1 MYAFFTPP
9 PQLACP
15 EAIVTWSAMCHPQA
29 SRYSRYDPDRRSRSP
44 RDRSPDRFDR
54 GPPYD
59 QDRRRSSA
67 ESRGN
72 PGGFPPNRDSF
83 GDSMRRDP
91 PRGPKALIDLPSG
104 PRGGFGGDF
113 RGGRGRGRGRPWPAR
128 DDSRER
134 GRDRD
139 IDFRERY
146 RDERSRDRERDR
158 DRDRD
163 WRDRDY
169 ARRRS
174 PIGRPRSPNR
184 DFRDRDRD
192 ALPPVDVDRPR
203 RGSRDGGPPSAGS
216 AASDSQ
222 FNGPPFARGGGFMRG
237 RGRGGRGDWG
247 PDRGRG
253 RTPYDDR
260 SDRYPR
266 SRSQE
271 GRWGRERDDRDRGD
285 RYPDDSRRDIRDD
298 RDRPDRDHLRGK
310 SDVRTPNPAE
320 SAPQSR
326 DVSPPPVAPSAPAFG
341 SVPNRGSISIDGAGK
356 PPSMPR
362 AHSDRPPSSGHL
374 GPESPSLSLRGPPPA
389 SGRHFNRRMPDSP
402 KAMRSQTFT
411 YTGDHPEQRRPRS
424 SGANSD
430 SVTGT
435 DNRSRSNYSA
445 EPGEIVKSENEM
457 QDPKQSAADLDEGEL
472 PSDEKLS
479 AQKLDAKH
487 VPPKN
492 TRKRKRPA
500 VGVVRFALPSKT
512 SKDDDSESDDD
523 EDMADYFD
531 MEISK
536 TESELSKLQKPE
548 LPLEVLA
555 RYASL
560 SHGSMV
566 KILNDGEGLTE
577 MLGEP
582 PEGIALATTKEEEPM
597 SKPSEERTAETEPRR
612 KQEEKLTNTAD
623 VPTTTKV
630 EEMPVPPVA
639 EIPEIKTS
647 QKEPEPDL
655 EPQPDEVPESEP
667 EPGQKSQAE
676 REPVPQLVPQPVL
689 KPVPEPV
696 PESVPE
702 PVTERESEPA
712 RESMPDPVP
721 EPEPEPEP
729 EREREPSPNPNAE
742 PEPEPK
748 SAESEPQSRP
758 ELAREPELKPE
769 PELEQT
775 ATVVP
780 LVTEAADKLTKEPEI
795 QPQLEVN
802 GNLQT
807 TDPELQETKLPDPPV
822 PMEITETGSKVPSTP
837 SQVEDD
843 ETESEDDTY
852 LDVDAIRQYMTTPPP
867 ESLPNFATK
876 PWEKDTDFLATLD
889 ADPAIDSYVAQHMSK
904 VHLDRDQEQN
914 EQRHVYADNYIRYLD
929 FTTSSDPVAVKSR
942 DKFSVTMPI
951 PEPATAA
958 TPEPKPEGRTSG
970 RRFASERDLERVL
983 QASMREDEERK
994 ERELRIQKEKYRSE
1008 KEADIPSM
1016 YWDAEER
1023 QTVQYWDHSGY
1034 VPQDRL
1040 VSAWQVLAPVNNFT
1054 KEEAELFEKRYLEH
1068 PKQWGKIAEVIP
1080 NRDFGTC
1087 IQYYYLMKKDL
1098 NLKEKL
1104 KKQPKRRKKGRGK
1117 QRSSALMSE
1126 LGNADPETE
1135 DNQETGENGERRRPR
1150 RAAAPTWGFEQPPID
1165 PDTSTP
1171 ASTPGRRGRGEQ
1183 GEKADGRR
1191 RGRKS
1196 AKEKEKEAKEKKAN
1210 QSLSAASTPGPSK
1223 GRPRSS
1229 SRMPEGPAP
1238 VPNEIHPAVPNFEQ
1252 AIPSGIQPPFSV
1264 HSQPMTGVERQQT
1277 PVAPPPVAEVLSAPS
1292 LRPEPPPPPPQPA
1305 MATFNLAQS
1314 NQDRKA
1320 ATQASSYWS
1329 VSESN
1334 DFPLLLA
1341 AFGSDWTAI
1350 ANHMGSK
1357 TAVMVKNYFV
1367 RQKDQTKP
1375 ELEAIVN
1382 DADAKRSRGEKR
1394 PDPPMPTTGGR
1405 GRRYDVLPPAPGRPG
1420 PFGVPQGMEMHNE
1433 PPPPAKQ
1440 DAGQPGRA
1448 PGYPAYGV
1456 PIAKAPPAQ
1465 GLGPPAGQPVGAQ
1478 AAPPAVGPPLSP
1490 SRTGRGP
1497 PPAFG
1502 FPDRERD
1509 VRGPLAPKGPVAG
1522 SPDVRD
1528 QRALHERQKADMA
1541 LRDTHMRDRE
1551 RERDLVRQPMHV
1563 KQEEMPPQHAGYE
1576 PFGHRQQPSLGQIR
1590 NDPLSLGRPATTE
1603 PPRNYTQG
1611 PQPGRGLLG
1620 DPGPG
1625 QSPPMAR
1632 PMSTTMGSRPPS
1644 GELYPPHPPPQ
1655 SRTPVPTGGLAKPSE
1670 PRKTSN
1676 IMSLLNDDPPP
1687 APKRV
1692 TEVAAR
1698 AVATPPPQ
1706 PMPRAPPAQQQPAA
1720 PLRREP
1726 EPAYHAYGRN
1736 PPPAAAPAGMPSL
1749 KPSQPPPMPGSRM
1762 AMEAQPERDYY
1773 RPHVYPSVQQNTA
1786 TNSPPTA
1793 PHRYAPPPSQAYQP
1807 QPGYPAQYGS
1817 APPPHAASPP
1827 PQYAGHAAPRGRD
1840 HGPPPPQ
1847 TVRDSGWPTHQQPP
1861 GNSWQQAPGPKTS
1874 QGPPP
1879 QQSWSPAPQSQP
1891 PPHPHAVRDERG
1903 YGAQQMQSR
1912 YAPPPATTRPPDPG
1926 PPPPAPY
1933 NRYSSTPVPRD
1944 PREMP
1949 GRSYTPGYDTRGPP
1963 APPQGPSGY
1972 PGPDP
1977 RDARDPRDMMSR
1989 GLRPQEYDRRQD
2001 QYRR

>member
-1 MYAFFTPP
+1 MACDNPPTKSRLAVHLAAASSGLAGDRRASSAFGCGPKGP
-9 PQLACP
+9 GQWAASGRRGDEAAKQPGSSGAPRDLVAAVR
-15 EAIVTWSAMCHPQA
+15 EAIVTRFRVVILAVAGQV
-29 SRYSRYDPDRRSRSP
+29 YSRYDPDRRSRSP

-91 PRGPKALIDLPSG
+91 PRGPKALIDMPNG

-134 GRDRD
+134 GRERD
-139 IDFRERY
+139 MDFRDRY
-146 RDERSRDRERDR
+146 RDDRSRERERDR

-163 WRDRDY
+163 WRDRDFG
-169 ARRRS
+169 RRRS
-174 PIGRPRSPNR
+174 PVGRPRSPNS

-192 ALPPVDVDRPR
+192 VPPPVDVERPR

-216 AASDSQ
+216 SASDPA
-222 FNGPPFARGGGFMRG
+222 FNGPPFPRGGGFMRG

-260 SDRYPR
+260 NDRYPR

-285 RYPDDSRRDIRDD
+285 RYPEDGRRDVRDD
-298 RDRPDRDHLRGK
+298 RDRPDREHLRGK
-310 SDVRTPNPAE
+310 LDVRTPNAAD

-326 DVSPPPVAPSAPAFG
+326 EVSPPPVAPSAPAFG
-341 SVPNRGSISIDGAGK
+341 SVPNRGSISIDGTGK

-374 GPESPSLSLRGPPPA
+374 GPESPSMSNRGPPQGPNRQF
-389 SGRHFNRRMPDSP
+389 GRRIPDSP
-402 KAMRSQTFT
+402 KAMRSHTFA
-411 YTGDHPEQRRPRS
+411 YGGDYPEHRRPRS
-424 SGANSD
+424 SGANSE
-430 SVTGT
+430 SLTGA
-435 DNRSRSNYSA
+435 DNRSRSTYSA
-445 EPGEIVKSENEM
+445 EPGEIVKSENDT
-457 QDPKQSAADLDEGEL
+457 QDSKNSAADLDEGEL
-472 PSDEKLS
+472 PQDDDKP
-479 AQKLDAKH
+479 A
-487 VPPKN
+487 PPKADIKSVIKPDIKPVPSKDV
-492 TRKRKRPA
+492 RKRKRPA
-500 VGVVRFALPSKT
+500 VGVVRFSLPPKT

-536 TESELSKLQKPE
+536 TESELSKLQKPG
-548 LPLEVLA
+548 LPLEVLS
-555 RYASL
+555 RYASV

-577 MLGEP
+577 MLGDS
-582 PEGIALATTKEEEPM
+582 PEGVEIATVVQAAQEEEESAKPEEEDTAMTEPQEPQPKPEESTPAIADVPPATKTEEPLAPPVADVPAAEKKEEE
-597 SKPSEERTAETEPRR
+597 E
-612 KQEEKLTNTAD
+612 QES
-623 VPTTTKV
+623 
-630 EEMPVPPVA
+630 
-639 EIPEIKTS
+639 IP
-647 QKEPEPDL
+647 EPEPEQPAAA
-655 EPQPDEVPESEP
+655 EPSVAEP
-667 EPGQKSQAE
+667 EKIE
-676 REPVPQLVPQPVL
+676 
-689 KPVPEPV
+689 K
-696 PESVPE
+696 
-702 PVTERESEPA
+702 
-712 RESMPDPVP
+712 
-721 EPEPEPEP
+721 EPEPEPEVNGDVKVV
-729 EREREPSPNPNAE
+729 EAE
-742 PEPEPK
+742 VEAEEPK
-748 SAESEPQSRP
+748 T
-758 ELAREPELKPE
+758 
-769 PELEQT
+769 LE
-775 ATVVP
+775 A
-780 LVTEAADKLTKEPEI
+780 
-795 QPQLEVN
+795 
-802 GNLQT
+802 
-807 TDPELQETKLPDPPV
+807 PV
-822 PMEITETGSKVPSTP
+822 PMEINDTGSKVPSTP

-843 ETESEDDTY
+843 ETESEDETY
-852 LDVDAIRQYMTTPPP
+852 LDVEAIRQYMATPPP
-867 ESLPNFATK
+867 DSLPNYSTK
-876 PWEKDTDFLATLD
+876 SWEKDTEYLASLETDPELD
-889 ADPAIDSYVAQHMSK
+889 NYVAQHMSK
-904 VHLDRDQEQN
+904 VHLDKDQEQN
-914 EQRHVYADNYIRYLD
+914 EQRHVYADNYICYLD

-951 PEPATAA
+951 PEPAAAA

-983 QASMREDEERK
+983 QASMREDEERR

-1008 KEADIPSM
+1008 KEADIPTM
-1016 YWDAEER
+1016 HWDAEER
-1023 QTVQYWDHSGY
+1023 QSVQYWDHTGY

-1054 KEEAELFEKRYLEH
+1054 KDEAELFEKRYLEH

-1171 ASTPGRRGRGEQ
+1171 VSTPGRRGRGD
-1183 GEKADGRR
+1183 GEKTDGRR

-1210 QSLSAASTPGPSK
+1210 QSLSATSTPGASK

-1229 SRMPEGPAP
+1229 SRMPEP
-1238 VPNEIHPAVPNFEQ
+1238 VPMPNEVHPAVPNFEQ

-1264 HSQPMTGVERQQT
+1264 HSQPMTGLERQPT
-1277 PVAPPPVAEVLSAPS
+1277 PVAPAPIADVLSAPS
-1292 LRPEPPPPPPQPA
+1292 LRPEPPPPPQPA
-1305 MATFNLAQS
+1305 MTTFNLSQS

-1375 ELEAIVN
+1375 EWEAIVHE
-1382 DADAKRSRGEKR
+1382 ADAKRMRGEKR

-1420 PFGVPQGMEMHNE
+1420 PFGVPPGMEMHTE
-1433 PPPPAKQ
+1433 PPPPVKQ

-1448 PGYPAYGV
+1448 PAPGYPAYNV
-1456 PIAKAPPAQ
+1456 PIAKAPAQ
-1465 GLGPPAGQPVGAQ
+1465 GLGQPVAQPVGAQ
-1478 AAPPAVGPPLSP
+1478 AAPPPVGPPLSP
-1490 SRTGRGP
+1490 SRTGRGH

-1502 FPDRERD
+1502 FPERERD
-1509 VRGPLAPKGPVAG
+1509 VRGPLAPKVPGAG
-1522 SPDVRD
+1522 SPDLRD
-1528 QRALHERQKADMA
+1528 QRALHERQKADLA
-1541 LRDTHMRDRE
+1541 LRDSHMRDRE
-1551 RERDLVRQPMHV
+1551 RERDLGRQPMRV
-1563 KQEEMPPQHAGYE
+1563 KQEEMPPQHGAYE
-1576 PFGHRQQPSLGQIR
+1576 PFGHRQQPSLGQVR
-1590 NDPLSLGRPATTE
+1590 PDPLSLGRPATTE
-1603 PPRNYTQG
+1603 PPRNYGQG

-1620 DPGPG
+1620 DSGPG
-1625 QSPPMAR
+1625 HSPPMSR
-1632 PMSTTMGSRPPS
+1632 PMSTMGSRPPS
-1644 GELYPPHPPPQ
+1644 GEHYPPHPPPQ
-1655 SRTPVPTGGLAKPSE
+1655 SSTPVPTGGLAKPPE
-1670 PRKTSN
+1670 PRKSN

-1692 TEVAAR
+1692 NEVAAR

-1706 PMPRAPPAQQQPAA
+1706 PMSRPPPSQQAGA

-1726 EPAYHAYGRN
+1726 EPAYHGYGRN
-1736 PPPAAAPAGMPSL
+1736 PPPPTAPSGMPSL

-1762 AMEAQPERDYY
+1762 AMDGQSERDYY
-1773 RPHVYPSVQQNTA
+1773 RSHGYPPLQQQNAA

-1793 PHRYAPPPSQAYQP
+1793 PHRYAPPPTQAYQP

-1817 APPPHAASPP
+1817 GPPPHAASPP
-1827 PQYAGHAAPRGRD
+1827 PQYAGHVAPRGRD
-1840 HGPPPPQ
+1840 P
-1847 TVRDSGWPTHQQPP
+1847 
-1861 GNSWQQAPGPKTS
+1861 
-1874 QGPPP
+1874 GPPP
-1879 QQSWSPAPQSQP
+1879 QN
-1891 PPHPHAVRDERG
+1891 VRD
-1903 YGAQQMQSR
+1903 
-1912 YAPPPATTRPPDPG
+1912 PATWT
-1926 PPPPAPY
+1926 
-1933 NRYSSTPVPRD
+1933 
-1944 PREMP
+1944 
-1949 GRSYTPGYDTRGPP
+1949 
-1963 APPQGPSGY
+1963 
-1972 PGPDP
+1972 
-1977 RDARDPRDMMSR
+1977 
-1989 GLRPQEYDRRQD
+1989 
-2001 QYRR
+2001 

>member
-1 MYAFFTPP
+1 MYAFTTPP
-9 PQLACP
+9 PLPAALRDATTRP
-15 EAIVTWSAMCHPQA
+15 PPSLTEL
-29 SRYSRYDPDRRSRSP
+29 RPDRRSRSP

-72 PGGFPPNRDSF
+72 QGGFPSNRDSF

-91 PRGPKALIDLPSG
+91 PRGPKALIDLPNG
-104 PRGGFGGDF
+104 PRGGGFAGDF

-134 GRDRD
+134 GRERD
-139 IDFRERY
+139 LDFRDRY
-146 RDERSRDRERDR
+146 RDDRSRERDRDR

-163 WRDRDY
+163 WRDRDFG
-169 ARRRS
+169 RRRS

-192 ALPPVDVDRPR
+192 APPPLDVERPR
-203 RGSRDGGPPSAGS
+203 RASRDAGPPSAGS
-216 AASDSQ
+216 AVSD
-222 FNGPPFARGGGFMRG
+222 PPFGGPSFSRGGGFMRG

-260 SDRYPR
+260 NDRYPR

-271 GRWGRERDDRDRGD
+271 GRWGRDRDDRDRGD
-285 RYPDDSRRDIRDD
+285 RYPEDGRRDIRDD
-298 RDRPDRDHLRGK
+298 RDRLDRDHLRGK
-310 SDVRTPNPAE
+310 PDARTPNPIE

-326 DVSPPPVAPSAPAFG
+326 EVSPPPVAPSAPAFG
-341 SVPNRGSISIDGAGK
+341 SVPNRASISLDSTSK

-374 GPESPSLSLRGPPPA
+374 GTGSPSLSVRGPPPGP
-389 SGRHFNRRMPDSP
+389 SRHFGRRIPDSP
-402 KAMRSQTFT
+402 KAMRSHTFA
-411 YTGDHPEQRRPRS
+411 YGGDYPEQRRPRS

-430 SVTGT
+430 SVAATE
-435 DNRSRSNYSA
+435 NRSRSNYSA
-445 EPGEIVKSENEM
+445 EPGEIVKGEHEV
-457 QDPKQSAADLDEGEL
+457 QDSKQLAADLDEGEL
-472 PSDEKLS
+472 PQEAERPSTQKLS
-479 AQKLDAKH
+479 TKH
-487 VPPKN
+487 VPPKVG
-492 TRKRKRPA
+492 RKRKRPA
-500 VGVVRFALPSKT
+500 VGVVRFSLPPKNL
-512 SKDDDSESDDD
+512 KDDDSESDDD

-536 TESELSKLQKPE
+536 TESELSKLQKPV
-548 LPLEVLA
+548 LPLEVLS

-566 KILNDGEGLTE
+566 KILNDGEGLVK
-577 MLGEP
+577 MLGQP
-582 PEGIALATTKEEEPM
+582 PEGMAISTANDEKEVVQP
-597 SKPSEERTAETEPRR
+597 KPEA
-612 KQEEKLTNTAD
+612 
-623 VPTTTKV
+623 
-630 EEMPVPPVA
+630 VA
-639 EIPEIKTS
+639 I
-647 QKEPEPDL
+647 L
-655 EPQPDEVPESEP
+655 EPQPKPEETMPSIADLPVITKNEETPIPPVAAIPEIESGQGEPDLRLDLQSKSEPGP
-667 EPGQKSQAE
+667 EPGKNLE
-676 REPVPQLVPQPVL
+676 KGLV
-689 KPVPEPV
+689 
-696 PESVPE
+696 
-702 PVTERESEPA
+702 T
-712 RESMPDPVP
+712 
-721 EPEPEPEP
+721 EPEPEKRPEKISEKEP
-729 EREREPSPNPNAE
+729 EERLQEEPQERLPQESLEE
-742 PEPEPK
+742 PLVELLDKPENESQPEPK
-748 SAESEPQSRP
+748 AEQPAAVVPPIP
-758 ELAREPELKPE
+758 EIDKVLNE
-769 PELEQT
+769 PELE
-775 ATVVP
+775 
-780 LVTEAADKLTKEPEI
+780 LE
-795 QPQLEVN
+795 PQLN
-802 GNLQT
+802 GAAESA
-807 TDPELQETKLPDPPV
+807 ELQSEEFKILEAPV

-852 LDVDAIRQYMTTPPP
+852 LDVDATRQYMATPPP
-867 ESLPNFATK
+867 DSLPHFATK
-876 PWEKDTDFLATLD
+876 PWDKDTEFLASLETDPELD
-889 ADPAIDSYVAQHMSK
+889 NYVAQHMSK
-904 VHLDRDQEQN
+904 VHLDSNREQN

-970 RRFASERDLERVL
+970 RRFATERDLERVL

-1023 QTVQYWDHSGY
+1023 QNVQYWDHTGY
-1034 VPQDRL
+1034 TPQDRL
-1040 VSAWQVLAPVNNFT
+1040 VSTWQVLAPVNNFT

-1087 IQYYYLMKKDL
+1087 IQYYYLMKKEL

-1135 DNQETGENGERRRPR
+1135 DNQEAGENGERRRPR

-1171 ASTPGRRGRGEQ
+1171 VSTPGRRARGE

-1196 AKEKEKEAKEKKAN
+1196 AKDKEKEAKEKKAN
-1210 QSLSAASTPGPSK
+1210 QSQSAASTPGPSK

-1229 SRMPEGPAP
+1229 SRIPEGPAP
-1238 VPNEIHPAVPNFEQ
+1238 VPNEIHPAIPNFEQ

-1264 HSQPMTGVERQQT
+1264 HSQPMTGIERQQT
-1277 PVAPPPVAEVLSAPS
+1277 PVVPPPIVDVLSAPS

-1305 MATFNLAQS
+1305 MATFNLSQS

-1341 AFGSDWTAI
+1341 AFGSDWTGI

-1382 DADAKRSRGEKR
+1382 DADAKRIRGEKR

-1405 GRRYDVLPPAPGRPG
+1405 GRRYDVLPPTSGRPG
-1420 PFGVPQGMEMHNE
+1420 PFGVAPGMDMHNE
-1433 PPPPAKQ
+1433 PPPPVKQ
-1440 DAGQPGRA
+1440 DNGQPGRT

-1456 PIAKAPPAQ
+1456 PIAKAPAQ

-1478 AAPPAVGPPLSP
+1478 AAPPPVGQPLSP
-1490 SRTGRGP
+1490 SRTERGP

-1502 FPDRERD
+1502 FPDRDRE
-1509 VRGPLAPKGPVAG
+1509 VRGPLAPKGPGAG
-1522 SPDVRD
+1522 SPDIRN
-1528 QRALHERQKADMA
+1528 QRILHERQKAELA
-1541 LRDTHMRDRE
+1541 LRESHMRERE
-1551 RERDLVRQPMHV
+1551 RERDLARQPMRV
-1563 KQEEMPPQHAGYE
+1563 KQEEMPPQHGGYE
-1576 PFGHRQQPSLGQIR
+1576 PFGHRQQPSLGQVR
-1590 NDPLSLGRPATTE
+1590 PEPLSLGRPATTE
-1603 PPRNYTQG
+1603 PPRNYGQA
-1611 PQPGRGLLG
+1611 PQPARGLLG
-1620 DPGPG
+1620 DPSPSH
-1625 QSPPMAR
+1625 SPPVAR
-1632 PMSTTMGSRPPS
+1632 PMSTMGSRPPS
-1644 GELYPPHPPPQ
+1644 GEIYPSHAPPQ
-1655 SRTPVPTGGLAKPSE
+1655 SRTPVPTGGLAKPPE

-1692 TEVAAR
+1692 NEMAAR
-1698 AVATPPPQ
+1698 AVPTPPPQ
-1706 PMPRAPPAQQQPAA
+1706 PMSRPPPAQQPSA

-1726 EPAYHAYGRN
+1726 EQSYHAYGRG

-1762 AMEAQPERDYY
+1762 GMDAQPDRDYY
-1773 RPHVYPSVQQNTA
+1773 RSHAFPPVPQNTA

-1793 PHRYAPPPSQAYQP
+1793 PHRYAPQSSQTYQPQP

-1817 APPPHAASPP
+1817 APPSHAGSPP
-1827 PQYAGHAAPRGRD
+1827 PQYTGHAAPRGRD

-1847 TVRDSGWPTHQQPP
+1847 NVRDSGWPPHQQPP
-1861 GNSWQQAPGPKTS
+1861 SNAWQQGPGPKTS
-1874 QGPPP
+1874 QGPPQ

-1891 PPHPHAVRDERG
+1891 PPHPHAVRDDRA
-1903 YGAQQMQSR
+1903 YGTQPMQSR
-1912 YAPPPATTRPPDPG
+1912 YPPPATSRPPDPG
-1926 PPPPAPY
+1926 PPPPASY

-1949 GRSYTPGYDTRGPP
+1949 GRSYTPVGYDTRGPP
-1963 APPQGPSGY
+1963 PPPQAPQGY

-1977 RDARDPRDMMSR
+1977 RDARDPRDMVAR
-1989 GLRPQEYDRRQD
+1989 GLRPQDYDRRQD